1 MKRFQRTNFIAAQC
15 RSGEAKINHE
25 HACPD
30 DLCSA
35 PRRKLT
41 ENRCP
46 SARDRRVLQR
56 GNVDDRAGAARKTI
70 DRAPGQLLAPPGR
83 AEKCR

>member
-1 MKRFQRTNFIAAQC
+1 MHARTI
-15 RSGEAKINHE
+15 
-25 HACPD
+25 
-30 DLCSA
+30 SA
-35 PRRKLT
+35 PRPA
-41 ENRCP
+41 ENSPKTTVR
-46 SARDRRVLQR
+46 ALATARVLQR